1 MTRVKRDLGGLAMQQ
16 VVGIGCCRF
25 ARLSAGCVPLNYL
38 SGRKSGSK
46 ASAPKASVCKILASG
61 GPNALRNCRFLRAR
75 GCLRLLLSACNAA
88 AAPPKRSGRRLLAAA
103 IP

>member
-1 MTRVKRDLGGLAMQQ
+1 MLRV
-16 VVGIGCCRF
+16 
-25 ARLSAGCVPLNYL
+25 
-38 SGRKSGSK
+38 SK
-46 ASAPKASVCKILASG
+46 ADLRAAISHDCLPVAASIQLDGGRRPKAKRASVSKILASA